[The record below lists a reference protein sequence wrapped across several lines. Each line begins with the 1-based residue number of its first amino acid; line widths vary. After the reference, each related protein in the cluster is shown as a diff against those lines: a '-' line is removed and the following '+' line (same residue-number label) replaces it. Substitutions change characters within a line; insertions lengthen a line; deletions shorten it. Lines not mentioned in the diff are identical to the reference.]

1 MDRFLP
7 SLRYTFR
14 LLFKSPGFTV
24 TAILILGFGIGVN
37 TAIFSLIDGVLLKP
51 LPFPNPDRLVEI
63 SEPYQNDLD
72 YNVDYPDYV
81 DTAAAQHTFDAL
93 AVASYEG
100 IGLSGEGKPERL
112 ITSFVSPSVFNFSGL
127 PVLLGR
133 VFSDQEDVKNGPL
146 LVVLSEKCWR
156 DRFNSDPGILGKSL
170 MLGEHSFQVIGVVP
184 RQAVDWGP
192 PSIDAY
198 LPTNTLVT
206 LGYMD
211 PHRGY
216 PLAMRDVHRFACFG
230 RMKPGVTLA
239 QARADLQIIH
249 DNLLVRYPDT
259 NQGYGIRVT
268 PLLDS
273 MVTDYSATTWLMAAA
288 VACLLLIAT
297 GNVANLLFARGLQ
310 RRRELMMRSVLGA
323 TRLQLVGQLL
333 VETVILAAIGGVIG
347 LIFSFYAIDL
357 IKKLAPVTLYRFQE
371 LNIDLRALLF
381 VLGVTLLAAILSGI
395 LPAWGMSGVGVAPGL
410 KDVGGRGGTSG
421 PQHHRVQEVLVSLQ
435 VALACILTIGAG
447 LLVRSFLAAQNAP
460 LGFNPNQ
467 LLTVELHLDSAKYE
481 FDAVQTHNFWSELLQ
496 KIRRLPGVTKAVMDD
511 SPPMKWDWEILIAFT
526 IDGQPDPGP
535 GRRPVLDWQMISSG
549 YFNTLQIPVLQG
561 RDFDT
566 QDTAEKAKV
575 IIVDDAFA
583 QRYYPGQSSIGKR
596 ISIFDD
602 HGVDDCTIVG
612 VVPHLCHTAPGRSEA
627 AFQAYFPYTQWSNDT
642 AFLIVQSGAD
652 TGTLVTAIR
661 DTVASIDP
669 AVPISDVMSYDNVI
683 AEKFVTRRLSAFVV
697 SLFSLAALSLSAVGL
712 YGILAYSV
720 GQRTREIGIRIAL
733 GAQGGNVLRLVTQRG
748 LQIAGIGLMA
758 GVAVGLVVA
767 HLMRGLLYGVSPIDP
782 VSFGVSLLCLGI
794 AAILACLLPA
804 LRAIRINPITA
815 LRE

>member
-1 MDRFLP
+1 
-7 SLRYTFR
+7 
-14 LLFKSPGFTV
+14 V
-24 TAILILGFGIGVN
+24 Q
-37 TAIFSLIDGVLLKP
+37 
-51 LPFPNPDRLVEI
+51 I
-63 SEPYQNDLD
+63 SEPYQNDLE

-81 DTAAAQHTFDAL
+81 DMRAAQQTFDAL

-100 IGLSGEGKPERL
+100 IDLSGEGKPERL

-410 KDVGGRGGTSG
+410 KDVGGRGETSG

-612 VVPHLCHTAPGRSEA
+612 VVAHLCHTAPGRSEA

-642 AFLIVQSGAD
+642 EFLIVQSGAD